1 MSQSHYFKKDCVLV
15 IIVISDEF
23 VQIQCDTVIILYN
36 VKPRLVNVPCIVQSF
51 GRAIQDSVN
60 VTPPPCIVKSFSGE
74 KINISLFFI
83 CF

>member
-1 MSQSHYFKKDCVLV
+1 MKLSNS
-15 IIVISDEF
+15 ISY
-23 VQIQCDTVIILYN
+23 IYIHN

-60 VTPPPCIVKSFSGE
+60 VTPPCIVKSFSGE
-74 KINISLFFI
+74 KINISLFCI